1 MADVDAAAAKSKAK
15 RGRRPLR
22 EPETPEAVE
31 IAMREERGSEHARI
45 VLEKQAR
52 LIDAQEVLARADF
65 RHRGWQII
73 GERVGAALK
82 GLTALAGLGLFAA
95 VGAFLWSAANADGM
109 VIEAFSVP
117 PDMER
122 RGFSGAAVAAQ
133 LLDRIN
139 DIEAST
145 ESARAAS
152 SYDKSWGE
160 NSGIEVPYAG
170 VSIGQLRRELREW
183 LGSETR
189 LTGEVTRMEGGRI
202 AISFR
207 TGSQASGRAEGSEAA
222 FDALLQDTALAV
234 FRTTQP
240 YRYAIWLSRNDPESP
255 QIVQIFE
262 QLARSPDV
270 RERLWGMHGL
280 ALYAPSEAQTV
291 AIYKRALQI
300 QPDFL
305 PAIGNMPIY
314 ARSAGREEEAFR
326 LFQRSAIAYR
336 SGQTDYNPAHAAGYG
351 KRAEAEAAELKGDRL
366 GAARWITS
374 ALEDSADAGNVAL
387 RPFAAALAWA
397 NAHDFAAARE
407 KLNAAGYLDPQRL
420 VEVEARYGRQI
431 SLAGLFAI
439 TADDHPATARE
450 LEAALAAVLARGG
463 NERATQRERAT
474 AEGQARNLRLVL
486 ADALVRSGRA
496 AEALGILGGFG
507 PEHDAAA
514 RIRGLAA
521 AYQGRGR
528 ESDAILARAAA
539 RAPSLPLARIAWAEA
554 LLVRGEPARAAEQAR
569 LAHQAGPRSAEA
581 LRLWGE
587 ALARQGRIA
596 EAERR
601 YAQAAERAPRWG
613 KLRML
618 WADALWRLGRRD
630 GARVQLRAA
639 AGTAL
644 SPRDL
649 ALLTRMWEKARV

>member
-1 MADVDAAAAKSKAK
+1 MADLDAAAAKPKA
-15 RGRRPLR
+15 RQRRRPLR

-31 IAMREERGSEHARI
+31 IAMREERGSDHARI

-52 LIDAQEVLARADF
+52 LIDAQVVLARADF

-82 GLTALAGLGLFAA
+82 GLTALAGVVLLLG
-95 VGAFLWSAANADGM
+95 VGAFVWSAAKADGM
-109 VIEAFSVP
+109 VIEAFAVP

-139 DIEAST
+139 AIETST

-160 NSGIEVPYAG
+160 DSGIEVPYAG
-170 VSIGQLRRELREW
+170 VSIGQLRRELRGW

-189 LTGEVTRMEGGRI
+189 LTGEVVRMEDGRI

-207 TGSQASGRAEGSEAA
+207 TGPQASGRAEGSEAA
-222 FDALLQDTALAV
+222 FDALLQDAALGV

-240 YRYAIWLSRNDPESP
+240 YRYAIWLSRNDPQSP
-255 QIVQIFE
+255 QIAQIFE
-262 QLARSPDV
+262 QLARSHDV

-280 ALYAPSEAQTV
+280 ALYAASEAQTV

-300 QPDFL
+300 RPDFL
-305 PAIGNMPIY
+305 PAIGNMPFY
-314 ARSAGREEEAFR
+314 ARNAGREEEALR
-326 LFQRSAIAYR
+326 LFQRSAKAFR
-336 SGQTDYNPAHAAGYG
+336 SGQSDYNPAHAAGYG

-366 GAARWITS
+366 GSARWTAS
-374 ALEDSADAGNVAL
+374 ALQDSADAGNTAL

-407 KLNAAGYLDPQRL
+407 TLDSAGYLDPQRL
-420 VEVEARYGRQI
+420 AEVEERYGRQI
-431 SLAGLFAI
+431 SVAGLLA
-439 TADDHPATARE
+439 TAADDHPGRARE
-450 LEAALAAVLARGG
+450 LEAALAATLARGG
-463 NERATQRERAT
+463 NPTASQRERAT
-474 AEGQARNLRLVL
+474 AENQARNLQLLL
-486 ADALVRSGRA
+486 ADAYVRSGRA
-496 AEALGILGGFG
+496 AEALTILGAFG
-507 PEHDAAA
+507 ADHDAAA

-528 ESDAILARAAA
+528 VSDAILARAAE
-539 RAPSLPLARIAWAEA
+539 RAPSLPLVRIAWAEA

-569 LAHQAGPRSAEA
+569 LAYQAGPRSAEA

-587 ALARQGRIA
+587 ALALQGRIA

-613 KLRML
+613 KLQML

-630 GARVQLRAA
+630 EARLRLAAA

-644 SPRDL
+644 NASDK
-649 ALLTRMWEKARV
+649 ALLARMSNKARL